1 MSLYNAIFGRNAH
14 TELILSLLELRESD
28 IERFRDCSIDYE
40 NKHIIILA
48 RTGGGNR
55 EDYPNEKLVSHP
67 CYVRDHDDEFDCTY
81 ATYYFNFPEDLTE
94 DIIKLNDIEQ
104 YGIPSSIIK
113 LYNKVI
119 LRTPTSMDVYKK
131 EYNYQRD
138 QIDGSMRNGNIRC
151 FNGWI
156 YVPLNNYGMV
166 RLLAV
171 MEAAN
176 GKFHLG
182 MVSFHKLKVE
192 HHTTFDKDEDRIKIS
207 TTDEIDTDYLKYII
221 NTYGKRYPLA
231 IKFIQEGI

>member
-1 MSLYNAIFGRNAH
+1 MSLYNAIFGRNLH

-28 IERFRDCSIDYE
+28 IERFRDCSIDFE
-40 NKHIIILA
+40 NNHIIILA

-55 EDYPNEKLVSHP
+55 ENYPNEKLVSHP
-67 CYVRDHDDEFDCTY
+67 CYVSDHDDEFDSTY
-81 ATYYFNFPEDLTE
+81 AIYYFNFPEDLTE

-104 YGIPSSIIK
+104 YGIPPSIIK

-119 LRTPTSMDVYKK
+119 LRTPTYMDVYKK

-138 QIDGSMRNGNIRC
+138 QIDESMRNGNIRC

-166 RLLAV
+166 RLLSV

-182 MVSFHKLKVE
+182 MISFHKLKVE
-192 HHTTFDKDEDRIKIS
+192 HHTTYDKDEDRIKIS
-207 TTDEIDTDYLKYII
+207 MTDEIDTDYLKYII

-231 IKFIQEGI
+231 IKAIQGGI